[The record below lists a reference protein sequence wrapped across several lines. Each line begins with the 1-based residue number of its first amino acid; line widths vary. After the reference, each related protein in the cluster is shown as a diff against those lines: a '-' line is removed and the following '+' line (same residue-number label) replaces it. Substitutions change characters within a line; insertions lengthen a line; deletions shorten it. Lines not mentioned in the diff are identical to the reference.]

1 MWCGTHSEHRR
12 RGAGLMMMQW
22 GLNKADAMGLD
33 SFVEATEAGHEMYK
47 AAGFITVNDLWA
59 DARTEKS
66 TDEWESLKKEL
77 GLPMHGYF
85 MWRPP
90 GGKHE
95 KGSKFPWE

>member
-59 DARTEKS
+59 DARTDKS

-77 GLPMHGYF
+77 GLPMHGYY

-90 GGKHE
+90 
-95 KGSKFPWE
+95 